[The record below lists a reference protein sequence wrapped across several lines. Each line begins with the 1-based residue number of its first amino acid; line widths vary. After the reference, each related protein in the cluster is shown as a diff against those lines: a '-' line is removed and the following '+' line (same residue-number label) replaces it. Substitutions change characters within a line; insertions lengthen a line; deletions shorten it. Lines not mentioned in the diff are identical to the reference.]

1 MFSIERSG
9 YYAWTKRKPSKQS
22 IANEALDKKIIDIF
36 NSHSSRYGYP
46 RITDELHDQ
55 GEKCGKKSRIS
66 SDAQARIASKRKE
79 KIQGNN

>member
-55 GEKCGKKSRIS
+55 GEKNAAK
-66 SDAQARIASKRKE
+66 IAYFVGCAS
-79 KIQGNN
+79 